1 MKFSGDDLKKK
12 LNIGCG
18 FNKKPG
24 YINIDKMA
32 ECKPDQQV
40 DLEKPWPF
48 EDSTIHEVL
57 ANHVLEHVGETTASF
72 LFVIKELYRVCANE
86 ALVKIQV
93 PHHNHWTFHSDPTHV
108 RKILPE
114 TFKLFD
120 KKENQFCIDNNYAN
134 TPLGIYCN
142 VDFELIEAT
151 ASYDE
156 PWLSRIQ
163 NDLVTNYDLQFASK
177 HYTNVISQWNIVLRV
192 RK

>member
-1 MKFSGDDLKKK
+1 MNISGARSK
-12 LNIGCG
+12 LNLGCG

-24 YINIDKMA
+24 YINVDKMA
-32 ECKPDQQV
+32 DCNPDQVV

-48 EDSTIHEVL
+48 PDNSIDEVL
-57 ANHVLEHVGETTASF
+57 ANHVLEHVGETTESF
-72 LFVIKELYRVCANE
+72 LSIMKELYRVCANE
-86 ALVKIQV
+86 AVIKIQV

-120 KKENQFCIDNNYAN
+120 KKENQFCIENNFAN
-134 TPLGIYCN
+134 TPLGIYCG
-142 VDFELIEAT
+142 VDFDLVEAT

-163 NDLVTNYDLQFASK
+163 NNLITNYDLQFASK
-177 HYTNVISQWNIVLRV
+177 HYTNVISQWNIVLKV